1 MIIYHT
7 AVGKRRMQSCILQAY
22 LSSRLIIIIMIELV
36 RLPLTVSRRCAIAP
50 EVGKK
55 P

>member
-1 MIIYHT
+1 MIILYHN
-7 AVGKRRMQSCILQAY
+7 AVGKRRMQSCILHAY
-22 LSSRLIIIIMIELV
+22 LSSRLKLIMIELV

-50 EVGKK
+50 EVGNK